1 MSFRQAD
8 RLIER
13 VQLEEITMPPDGRI
27 RTGVPNAVGVVLP
40 LNRAG
45 WHGLCFESW
54 QAGRKPAAHD
64 NSSNT
69 GKGALDRKV
78 QGAFRLFGTGDFP

>member
-1 MSFRQAD
+1 MKQPAARAD
-8 RLIER
+8 APAARA
-13 VQLEEITMPPDGRI
+13 PS
-27 RTGVPNAVGVVLP
+27 
-40 LNRAG
+40 RAG

>member
-1 MSFRQAD
+1 MKQSAARAD
-8 RLIER
+8 GTAAR
-13 VQLEEITMPPDGRI
+13 
-27 RTGVPNAVGVVLP
+27 ASA
-40 LNRAG
+40 RAG
-45 WHGLCFESW
+45 WHGLCFEPW
-54 QAGRKPAAHD
+54 QAGRKSAAHD

>member
-1 MSFRQAD
+1 MKQPA
-8 RLIER
+8 
-13 VQLEEITMPPDGRI
+13 
-27 RTGVPNAVGVVLP
+27 A
-40 LNRAG
+40 RAHG
-45 WHGLCFESW
+45 PAAYSPARASWHGLCFESW
-54 QAGRKPAAHD
+54 QAGRKPASHD